1 MILRPGLTPRPKPFR
16 PSGAQTWRYLPTV
29 YVVPYGSEPP
39 ARAVPLDWPFPLIE
53 VAASSRGAS
62 GRMDA
67 LPNPQMSP
75 QSSGLQDL
83 PAGEL
88 RKRLGELASSLD
100 LNQVLEMALDQA
112 ETLCKAETS
121 SIWEV
126 DDEQRDLFFRVVRG
140 KVASDIR
147 NLRVPIGEGI
157 VGSVAKSGEAEI
169 VNDTAADPRW
179 HGDLSSTFKT
189 RAILTVPLKAHGRVV
204 GVMQLLNP
212 EGRDTFSAD
221 DAERMRLFAAPLGQ
235 AIQNARLFS
244 ALKSK
249 FLETVT
255 VLAEAVEKRDPYTGG
270 HVRRV
275 VLYLLLGH
283 EMGLSQEELEKLR
296 IAAALHDVGKIAV
309 PDSVL
314 RKPAPLDSAETLM
327 MQRHTV
333 DGADIVGRV
342 PDLRDVLPGVRSH
355 HERLDGKGYPDGL
368 RDGEI
373 PREARII
380 AVADTYDAMTS
391 SRPYRSALPHEVAV
405 VEIQDGSG
413 SQFGPEVV
421 QAFERLVERGSL
433 SVEAGEELFRSLFGD
448 SVGV

>member
-1 MILRPGLTPRPKPFR
+1 MN
-16 PSGAQTWRYLPTV
+16 
-29 YVVPYGSEPP
+29 
-39 ARAVPLDWPFPLIE
+39 
-53 VAASSRGAS
+53 AASR
-62 GRMDA
+62 RMDA
-67 LPNPQMSP
+67 IPNPQRP
-75 QSSGLQDL
+75 ESSKPESSRLQEL
-83 PAGEL
+83 PVGEL
-88 RKRLGELASSLD
+88 EKRLGDYESLLEMGVELASSLD

-112 ETLCKAETS
+112 EKLCKAETS

-126 DDEQRDLFFRVVRG
+126 DDDRHDLFFRVVRG
-140 KVASDIR
+140 KVAADIR

-169 VNDTAADPRW
+169 VNEAADDPRW
-179 HGDLSSTFKT
+179 HGDLSSTFQT
-189 RAILTVPLKAHGRVV
+189 RAILTVPLLAHGGVV

-212 EGRDTFSAD
+212 EGRDAFSDD

-235 AIQNARLFS
+235 AIQNARLYT

-275 VLYLLLGH
+275 VLYSLLLGN
-283 EMGLSQEELEKLR
+283 EMGLSREELEKLR

-309 PDSVL
+309 PDRVL
-314 RKPAPLDSAETLM
+314 RKPAPLDEEEQTM

-342 PDLRDVLPGVRSH
+342 PDLREVLPGVRSH

-391 SRPYRSALPHEVAV
+391 SRPYRDALPHEVAV
-405 VEIQDGSG
+405 AEIRSGSG

-421 QAFERLVERGSL
+421 AAFERLVDRDAL
-433 SVEAGEELFRSLFGD
+433 SVAAGEQLFRSLFGD